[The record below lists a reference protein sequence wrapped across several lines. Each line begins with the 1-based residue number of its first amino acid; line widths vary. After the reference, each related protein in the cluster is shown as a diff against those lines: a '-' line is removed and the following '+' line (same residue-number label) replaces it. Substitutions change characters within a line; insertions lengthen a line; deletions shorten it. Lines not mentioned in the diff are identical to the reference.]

1 MTGIVKTDDVLGG
14 NARLD
19 GRRIAVVDVAERVLD
34 HDHAPE
40 YVADQLDIE
49 ISAVYAAL
57 AYYYDNIEE
66 MNAARERRRELDAV
80 LKTRSKAPEAVEH

>member
-34 HDHAPE
+34 YDHAPE
-40 YVADQLDIE
+40 HVADQLDIDVSE
-49 ISAVYAAL
+49 VYTAL
-57 AYYYDNIEE
+57 AYYYDNIGE
-66 MNAARERRRELDAV
+66 MNAARERRHELDEI
-80 LKTRSKAPEAVEH
+80 LKDRSKAPEAVEH